1 MSVLVNERTKVLVQG
16 LGREGR
22 FHAARMREYGTAVV
36 AGSKPGAGGTTVDG
50 IPIFDTVQQ
59 AVNATEANTSI
70 IFVPASGA
78 MDAILEAI
86 AAEIDLVIAITEG
99 IPIADLA
106 KVAAVLDQSTTR
118 LVGPNCPGVISPG
131 KAKVGI
137 MPAENFSQGS
147 IGFVSRSGT
156 LTYEIADLLTRAKLG
171 QSTCIGIGGDPIIG
185 TTTSDAVR
193 MLNEDPAT
201 EAIVVVGEIGGS
213 AEERAAE
220 YLRSFGTKPAVA
232 FIAGRSAPPGKRM
245 GHAGAIVSG
254 NQGTAASKVAAF
266 EAAGIAVAK
275 APSEIPGL
283 VREALGR

>member
-22 FHAARMREYGTAVV
+22 FHAARMKEYGTAVV
-36 AGSKPGAGGTTVDG
+36 AGSKPGAGGATVDG

-59 AVNATEANTSI
+59 AVNATGANTSI

-78 MDAILEAI
+78 MDAMLEAI
-86 AAEIDLVIAITEG
+86 AAELDLVIAITEG

-106 KVAAVLDQSTTR
+106 KVAAVLEQSTTR

-137 MPAENFSQGS
+137 MPAENFSRGS

-156 LTYEIADLLTRAKLG
+156 LTYEIADLLTRAGLG

-185 TTTSDAVR
+185 TPTSDAVR
-193 MLNEDPAT
+193 LLNEDPET
-201 EAIVVVGEIGGS
+201 EAIVVVGEIGGT

-220 YLRSFGTKPAVA
+220 YLRAFGTKPAVA

-266 EAAGIAVAK
+266 EAAGIPVAN

-283 VREALGR
+283 IKKALRR